1 MTVMRRTICSGK
13 LSAALS
19 LAVALSILFTSVVY
33 ACSGL
38 NLMQM
43 NGHHVAMNHETVE
56 RGPCAE
62 HKQDL
67 CKSVRERMLS
77 VQPSFH
83 KLDESQQP
91 ISLAPLSVLID
102 IPKHLVLLPNA
113 LIWQTAFHSVFKL
126 PLPLFLSVLRI

>member
-1 MTVMRRTICSGK
+1 MDVMRRAIYSGK
-13 LSAALS
+13 LSVVLS
-19 LAVALSILFTSVVY
+19 LAVALSILVTSVVY

-43 NGHHVAMNHETVE
+43 NAHHVAMGHKTVE

-62 HKQDL
+62 HKQDV

-77 VQPSFH
+77 IHPSFH
-83 KLDESQQP
+83 KLNDSQQP
-91 ISLAPLSVLID
+91 IFLAPLSVMID
-102 IPKHLVLLPNA
+102 IPKHLTLLPDA
-113 LIWQTAFHSVFKL
+113 LMWQTAFHSVFKL